1 MSNQNDLD
9 DQLYILLASMKEY
22 REAMAAEYNKIKEW
36 EGKYSGYLKTVNGY
50 ASTLKAGTSL
60 YHDGVHIFITL
71 GQMKK
76 AIENNPQGLVAS
88 MSMNNLYIE
97 TASELISVF
106 TLLREGISTGGEMNM
121 LTGAERSQML
131 WALEDRLSSFNKKLR
146 KLYLS
151 VRYYTMTDV
160 WNNATAGM
168 IDRDNSEVAAM
179 AIERWRRSARVVS
192 QY

>member
-1 MSNQNDLD
+1 MS
-9 DQLYILLASMKEY
+9 ISMS
-22 REAMAAEYNKIKEW
+22 I
-36 EGKYSGYLKTVNGY
+36 YSGYLKTVNGY

-192 QY
+192 QYYE

>member
-1 MSNQNDLD
+1 
-9 DQLYILLASMKEY
+9 
-22 REAMAAEYNKIKEW
+22 
-36 EGKYSGYLKTVNGY
+36 
-50 ASTLKAGTSL
+50 
-60 YHDGVHIFITL
+60 
-71 GQMKK
+71 
-76 AIENNPQGLVAS
+76 
-88 MSMNNLYIE
+88 MNNLYIE
-97 TASELISVF
+97 TATELISVF
-106 TLLREGISTGGEMNM
+106 TLLREGIATGGEMNM

-131 WALEDRLSSFNKKLR
+131 WALQDRLSSFNKKLR

-179 AIERWRRSARVVS
+179 AMERWRRSARVVS